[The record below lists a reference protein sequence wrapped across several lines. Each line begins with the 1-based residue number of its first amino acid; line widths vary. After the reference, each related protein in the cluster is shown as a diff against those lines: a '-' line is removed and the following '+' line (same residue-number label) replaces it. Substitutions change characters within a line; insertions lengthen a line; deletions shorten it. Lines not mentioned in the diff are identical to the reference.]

1 MTNFG
6 PFARIVGAAGL
17 AATLAGFAAPALA
30 GQAEAAL
37 LKSYEGNWR
46 GEGTAVGTDTERV
59 TCRMALT
66 PGNQDK
72 VNYAGRCT
80 LAGTNLSINGTL
92 AYIDDSSRFE
102 GAMTSNL
109 NFSGV
114 AVGKKQADG
123 IVFNLQSRGQQDNTD
138 LEINAAIVLSPG
150 TITVQFKA
158 TDIKTGKVIIAS
170 VPFRK
175 V

>member
-1 MTNFG
+1 MG
-6 PFARIVGAAGL
+6 SRQPFP
-17 AATLAGFAAPALA
+17 LAGVSAPAFA
-30 GQAEAAL
+30 GPSEVAL

-46 GEGTAVGTDTERV
+46 GQGTAVGSSSEKV

-92 AYIDDSSRFE
+92 AYIDDSSRYE

-114 AVGKKQADG
+114 AVGRKQEGG
-123 IVFNLQSRGQQDNTD
+123 IVFNLQSRGEQDNTD
-138 LEINAAIVLSPG
+138 LEIDAAIVLTPG
-150 TITVQFKA
+150 VITVQFKA
-158 TDIKTGKVIIAS
+158 TDVKTGRVIIAS
-170 VPFRK
+170 VPFSK

>member
-1 MTNFG
+1 MRKFG
-6 PFARIVGAAGL
+6 PFARFFGAAGL
-17 AATLAGFAAPALA
+17 VAALACVSAPALA
-30 GQAEAAL
+30 GPAEVGL

-46 GEGTAVGTDTERV
+46 GEGVAVGTDRERV

-92 AYIDDSSRFE
+92 AYIDDSARYE

-109 NFSGV
+109 NFTGV
-114 AVGKKQADG
+114 AVGRKQDGG
-123 IVFNLQSRGQQDNTD
+123 IVFNLQSRGRQDNTD
-138 LEINAAIVLSPG
+138 LEVNASITLTPG
-150 TITVQFKA
+150 VITVQFKA
-158 TDIKTGKVIIAS
+158 TDVKTGKVIVAS
-170 VPFRK
+170 VPFSK